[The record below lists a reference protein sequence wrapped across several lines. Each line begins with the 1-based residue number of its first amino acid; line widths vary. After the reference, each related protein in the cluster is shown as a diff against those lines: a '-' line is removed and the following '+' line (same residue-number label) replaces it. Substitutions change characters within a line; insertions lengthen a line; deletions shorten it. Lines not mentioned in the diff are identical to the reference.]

1 MRREDIDLV
10 YASGRD
16 AVVAL
21 IAAQAAR
28 IEELA
33 ARVEELERQAGC
45 SSRNAQQL
53 PSTVE
58 GLAPGA

>member
-28 IEELA
+28 A
-33 ARVEELERQAGC
+33 
-45 SSRNAQQL
+45 
-53 PSTVE
+53 STSW
-58 GLAPGA
+58 PC